1 MRIAMLALS
10 EFETGPRVR
19 PAPDAPA
26 ERGHH
31 VDPFC
36 VTSPVAGVMMLHC
49 GDAAPVAGKGK
60 PTRDPNEGG
69 ALV

>member
-1 MRIAMLALS
+1 MLALS

-19 PAPDAPA
+19 PAADAAA

-31 VDPFC
+31 VDPLC
-36 VTSPVAGVMMLHC
+36 VTSPVAGVVMLHC
-49 GDAAPVAGKGK
+49 GDAAPAAGNGK
-60 PTRDPNEGG
+60 QTRDPNEKG